1 MNLIEIKINSD
12 DAKVPTRATAGA
24 AGYDLCALDEHLL
37 VPQRPTLIKTGIS
50 MAIPDGFVGMVCSR
64 SGLALKKGVFVLNAP
79 GIIDSDYRGDVG
91 VILFN
96 ALDTPMMIEKGDRI
110 AQILFMPLSILPM
123 VQVDE
128 LTETIRGTGGFGSTS
143 IKSNPRQLQ

>member
-1 MNLIEIKINSD
+1 MIQIKRTGPEAILPSM
-12 DAKVPTRATAGA
+12 ATAGA
-24 AGYDLCALDEHLL
+24 AGFDLCAVDGQLL
-37 VPQRPTLIKTGIS
+37 MPQTPTLIKTGIS

-96 ALDTPMMIEKGDRI
+96 TSALPVTISKGDRV
-110 AQILFMPLSILPM
+110 AQILFTPLAVLPL
-123 VQVDE
+123 VEVNE
-128 LTETIRGTGGFGSTS
+128 LTETVRGEGGFGSTN
-143 IKSNPRQLQ
+143 IQKIA